1 MSLGMNVFG
10 SFSSLLLPPMI
21 IDMYESRVGERVD
34 SYLTRDNLLMCLSFI
49 TKPCWSSLVKAT
61 HETFKSPDYDLIVQL
76 FSTLYTWNW
85 IKIKFN
91 STSLFLPS
99 RRSVFA
105 FFAWSTLDNSRPIAY
120 ASVIYSRF
128 GLAFFVWDF
137 LCSRLKS
144 SRISAAKLSADL
156 LLTGMPQSVLA
167 CSLSFSLSSCSLCN
181 SKMLPFSFAGDL
193 LTDFCAFLRVF
204 IFCCLSSLYA
214 AQG

>member
-21 IDMYESRVGERVD
+21 IDMYESRVGERLD

-137 LCSRLKS
+137 FV
-144 SRISAAKLSADL
+144 LS
-156 LLTGMPQSVLA
+156 TQVES
-167 CSLSFSLSSCSLCN
+167 
-181 SKMLPFSFAGDL
+181 
-193 LTDFCAFLRVF
+193 DFCGEAERGSTFNRNAPERSCMFAFLLSLLVF
-204 IFCCLSSLYA
+204 IVQQQNA
-214 AQG
+214 AF